1 MKFTEITAPLLKI
14 VGKELGSDD
23 AELFMTRF
31 SQLMTPVLMSAQ
43 LEVALAL
50 KAYLLWGD
58 VPVFTN
64 HLLSVAFD
72 DLRSLADD
80 LVTRNQHNPS
90 INPSNTPT
98 E

>member
-1 MKFTEITAPLLKI
+1 MKFTDITAPLLKI
-14 VGKELGSDD
+14 VGKEFPGDD

-31 SQLMTPVLMSAQ
+31 SQLMTPILLSAQ

-58 VPVFTN
+58 MPSFSN
-64 HLLSVAFD
+64 HLLSVAFE

-80 LVTRNQHNPS
+80 LILKHLNEPIT
-90 INPSNTPT
+90 INV
-98 E
+98 